1 MNNKHLLT
9 GIIAGL
15 TAGAILGILFAPEK
29 GADIRKKIAKKSG
42 NLTDKY
48 KSKFDD
54 LLDKLGKKYN
64 VSTEQAEELISK
76 GKEKIEDMKKDTR
89 DAKNT
94 VLKNKK
100 KKILN
105 HEPQYFQCRKN
116 FSTCCRL
123 YKYIY

>member
-64 VSTEQAEELISK
+64 VSTKQAEELISK
-76 GKEKIEDMKKDTR
+76 GKEKIEDLKKDTR
-89 DAKNT
+89 DAKNA
-94 VLKNKK
+94 VLNA
-100 KKILN
+100 
-105 HEPQYFQCRKN
+105 
-116 FSTCCRL
+116 
-123 YKYIY
+123 